1 MQEKKQLRN
10 EIRERLKKI
19 PKPLYEH
26 YSYTIAQELYKDP
39 LWQSA
44 SIIGITISIPPE
56 VDTYQIIRTAWAE
69 GKKIAVPKCFAKEKQ
84 MDFRELQRFD
94 QLESVY
100 FGLLEPIET
109 ETVLVEKEN
118 IDLLIVPGLAFT
130 QEGYRTGVGGGYYDR
145 YLQHYQG
152 NTLSLAFQEQLVS
165 SVPIEEHDIPVGKI
179 ITNKE
184 SYSPA

>member
-1 MQEKKQLRN
+1 MKEKNQLRN
-10 EIRERLKKI
+10 KIRERLKQI

-26 YSYTIAQELYKDP
+26 YSYSIAQQLYKDP
-39 LWQSA
+39 LWQSS

-69 GKKIAVPKCFAKEKQ
+69 GKRIVVPKCLAENKQ

-100 FGLLEPIET
+100 FGLLEPIEA
-109 ETVLVEKEN
+109 ETVSVEKEN

-152 NTLSLAFQEQLVS
+152 HTVSLAFHEQLVS
-165 SVPIEEHDIPVGKI
+165 SVPIEPHDIPVEKV
-179 ITNKE
+179 ITNKG
-184 SYSPA
+184 SYSPS

>member
-1 MQEKKQLRN
+1 MQEKKKLRSV
-10 EIRERLKKI
+10 IREKLKEI
-19 PKPLYEH
+19 SKPLYEH

-69 GKKIAVPKCFAKEKQ
+69 GKRVVVPKCLAKEKQ

-100 FGLLEPIET
+100 FGLLEPIES
-109 ETVLVEKEN
+109 ETALVEKEN

-152 NTLSLAFQEQLVS
+152 HTVSLAFHEQLVS
-165 SVPIEEHDIPVGKI
+165 SVPIEAHDIPVGKI
-179 ITNKE
+179 ITNKG
-184 SYSPA
+184 SYSPS

>member
-1 MQEKKQLRN
+1 LQDKKQLRN

-26 YSYTIAQELYKDP
+26 YSYAIAQQLYKDP
-39 LWQSA
+39 LWQS
-44 SIIGITISIPPE
+44 SSMIGITISIPPE

-69 GKKIAVPKCFAKEKQ
+69 GKRIVVPKCLAENKQ

-100 FGLLEPIET
+100 FGLLEPIEA
-109 ETVLVEKEN
+109 ETDFVAKEN

-130 QEGYRTGVGGGYYDR
+130 EAGYRTGVGGGYYDR

-152 NTLSLAFQEQLVS
+152 RTVSLAFHEQIVPT
-165 SVPIEEHDIPVGKI
+165 VPIEAHDIPVGKI
-179 ITNKE
+179 ITNIG
-184 SYSPA
+184 SYSPS